1 MGDNSFMPPG
11 HSDQNGPQSPEAPEG
26 AMPPPPE
33 GDAGAGP
40 DAEQTAHFTQGV
52 PTDTQQTVRDG
63 AGVPEFTEQAV
74 PALEQAVPALPA
86 PAKRRSRALII
97 TAIGASYLVLAAGTA
112 AAVVAIAS
120 PAPVDVA
127 AALASTSAGA
137 SAGASGTA
145 SASASAAP
153 SASPSPSPSPSPV
166 STVVGSVKDGT
177 HSGDLRYFLLPP
189 PDGSS
194 SVQGD
199 PDGNKESASDVVKEY
214 GGSSDVKSA
223 LSQLGFKGG
232 AQRTYQDS
240 TMGAN
245 VSIELLQFDSSGDA
259 DNWMQGFQLNGNG
272 WTSFSIPGESGATAR
287 EKNAD
292 NLDSLIGVYA
302 EGDTFYE
309 ITVYGTQT
317 LPHSDLADLMTAEHG
332 RLAHG

>member
-11 HSDQNGPQSPEAPEG
+11 HSDQNGPESPEDPEG
-26 AMPPPPE
+26 AVPPPQE
-33 GDAGAGP
+33 Q
-40 DAEQTAHFTQGV
+40 DAEADSVAGQTAQFAHGV
-52 PTDTQQTVRDG
+52 PTDMQQTALDG
-63 AGVPEFTEQAV
+63 AGLPEFAEQAG
-74 PALEQAVPALPA
+74 PALPT

-97 TAIGASYLVLAAGTA
+97 TAVGASYLVLAAGTA

-127 AALASTSAGA
+127 AALASTSASTG
-137 SAGASGTA
+137 AGASSTA

-153 SASPSPSPSPSPV
+153 SASPSPSPSPSPA

-189 PDGSS
+189 PDGPS

-199 PDGNKESASDVVKEY
+199 PDGNKESASDIVKEY

-232 AQRTYQDS
+232 ALRTYQDS

-259 DNWMQGFQLNGNG
+259 DSWMQGFQLNGSG

-302 EGDTFYE
+302 EGDTFYQ

>member
-1 MGDNSFMPPG
+1 VGDNSFMPPA
-11 HSDQNGPQSPEAPEG
+11 HSDGNGPESPEDSHG
-26 AMPPPPE
+26 AVQPPLE
-33 GDAGAGP
+33 RGAEP
-40 DAEQTAHFTQGV
+40 DFAAAETADIAHGV
-52 PTDTQQTVRDG
+52 PTDVGQTASAG
-63 AGVPEFTEQAV
+63 AG
-74 PALEQAVPALPA
+74 LPVFA
-86 PAKRRSRALII
+86 EAAGAAPSVPAKRRSRALIV

-127 AALASTSAGA
+127 AALASA
-137 SAGASGTA
+137 SAGTGVSGAGAVSASAHA
-145 SASASAAP
+145 SASASP
-153 SASPSPSPSPSPV
+153 SASPSPSPSPSPK
-166 STVVGSVKDGT
+166 STVIGSVKDGI

-189 PDGSS
+189 PDGPS

-199 PDGNKESASDVVKEY
+199 PDGNKESQSDVVKEY

-259 DNWMQGFQLNGNG
+259 DNWMQGFQLNGSG

-302 EGDTFYE
+302 EGDTFYQ

-317 LPHSDLADLMTAEHG
+317 LPHSDLANLMTAEHG